1 MTTTTPTTTTPI
13 TTTPTRP
20 TRRTTR
26 TRALRT
32 VGALAL
38 TAVVGL
44 SAACSSDDTTARPA
58 EDGSS
63 TTATTATTGHD
74 HVEVT
79 AADFAFDGLPSS
91 IAAGTRLSLRNG
103 APKELHELVA
113 FRLPDDEQRPVTE
126 LIRLPEAEL
135 GAILGQPATVLLA
148 APGADQIPAV
158 GDGTLSRP
166 GRYLVMCSIPMGVEP
181 AEYLKAAAA
190 AGGQKP
196 DVDGGPPHFT
206 SGMLSELTVR

>member
-1 MTTTTPTTTTPI
+1 MTTTTPTTTTPT

-20 TRRTTR
+20 TRRTSR

-58 EDGSS
+58 EDRSS
-63 TTATTATTGHD
+63 TTATTGHD

-79 AADFAFDGLPSS
+79 AVDFAFDGLPSS